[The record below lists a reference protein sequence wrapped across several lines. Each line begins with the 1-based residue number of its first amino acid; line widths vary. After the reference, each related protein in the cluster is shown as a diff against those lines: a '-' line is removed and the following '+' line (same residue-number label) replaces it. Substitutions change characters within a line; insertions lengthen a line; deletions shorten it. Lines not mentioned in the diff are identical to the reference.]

1 MMSLILVFYQIV
13 EGEMWPNIMPLNTLY
28 SYQMPVKLYYYFRLE
43 ELLQLVL
50 DVCNVLDLNKLVY
63 TICTTILDITHASR
77 YSYLDN
83 RYVAKYVTMSF
94 LFLLVLGTLLYSLCS
109 SLHCSTARL
118 ISFQLNWNSSSLWRN
133 NPCSIHIRNANSAK
147 IMRRQERNTFLTSTA
162 FPKLQYVI
170 IVNYIF
176 AFFQQCYY

>member
-77 YSYLDN
+77 YPYLDN

-133 NPCSIHIRNANSAK
+133 NPCSIHIRNAHSAK

>member
-1 MMSLILVFYQIV
+1 
-13 EGEMWPNIMPLNTLY
+13 MPLNTLY
-28 SYQMPVKLYYYFRLE
+28 SYQMSVKLYYYFRLE

-83 RYVAKYVTMSF
+83 RYVAKYVTM
-94 LFLLVLGTLLYSLCS
+94 FLLVLGTLLYSLCS

-133 NPCSIHIRNANSAK
+133 NPCSIHIRNAHSAK

>member
-1 MMSLILVFYQIV
+1 
-13 EGEMWPNIMPLNTLY
+13 MPLNTLY

-77 YSYLDN
+77 YPYLDN

-133 NPCSIHIRNANSAK
+133 NPCSIHIRNAHSAK
-147 IMRRQERNTFLTSTA
+147 IMRRQERNTFLTSYWIWTFSKIA
-162 FPKLQYVI
+162 ICNNCKLYFC
-170 IVNYIF
+170 IF
-176 AFFQQCYY
+176 STVLLLVMIQLY